1 MIDSVYV
8 KQGLVEGEDEQ
19 VDGVIS
25 DKAAGL
31 YGSFYSIGMIIS
43 PIAGSV
49 IFENFKKQDETN
61 AFNKTCDVFAALTL
75 VYTVI
80 YFLFNVLPDI
90 NKDKAQQRAISMEHS
105 TRLGSIYSL
114 RGKHSPKT

>member
-49 IFENFKKQDETN
+49 IYENF
-61 AFNKTCDVFAALTL
+61 
-75 VYTVI
+75 
-80 YFLFNVLPDI
+80 
-90 NKDKAQQRAISMEHS
+90 
-105 TRLGSIYSL
+105 
-114 RGKHSPKT
+114 